1 MDSHRGFAM
10 AKGEGRRGR
19 TSLKGV
25 TGEQVDAWPF
35 TCKHADMDCRRVEQ
49 VR

>member
-1 MDSHRGFAM
+1 MVSRWRKEKDDE
-10 AKGEGRRGR
+10 KGR

-35 TCKHADMDCRRVEQ
+35 TCKHADMDWRRVEQ